1 MKSGAEALLFV
12 IDIRLHSIVHKIAED
27 KLFDTVANGVHSAR
41 PFKVIGGFEIF
52 GDAFDLGVLAHQQV
66 VSLLCVSI
74 HIRQILF
81 ERAFHPHHIDDRREV
96 IFQIVVVALSPYA
109 DAGNKFIFHNKILLC
124 KYIVPQRRY
133 IEKCAFQNNCKKP
146 GSIG

>member
-1 MKSGAEALLFV
+1 MKSGAEAPLFV

-27 KLFDTVANGVHSAR
+27 KLFDTVANGVHLAR

-52 GDAFDLGVLAHQQV
+52 GDAFDLGILAHQQV

-81 ERAFHPHHIDDRREV
+81 ERSFQTHHVDNGGAV
-96 IFQIVVVALSPYA
+96 FLHLVVVALP
-109 DAGNKFIFHNKILLC
+109 
-124 KYIVPQRRY
+124 P
-133 IEKCAFQNNCKKP
+133 CA
-146 GSIG
+146 

>member
-1 MKSGAEALLFV
+1 MKSGAEAPLFV

-81 ERAFHPHHIDDRREV
+81 ERSFQTHHVDNGGV
-96 IFQIVVVALSPYA
+96 ILVLIIHIRLYIRFQ
-109 DAGNKFIFHNKILLC
+109 
-124 KYIVPQRRY
+124 
-133 IEKCAFQNNCKKP
+133 
-146 GSIG
+146 